1 MLRSR
6 LTSSISALALVFL
19 MLTMSQIGLIECEEI
34 DSQNNELEMEAA
46 PLFASSP
53 GHSVFG
59 EYVGALVRTLY
70 E

>member
-1 MLRSR
+1 MIHSR

-46 PLFASSP
+46 TLFDSSL
-53 GHSVFG
+53 GHSIYG
-59 EYVGALVRTLY
+59 
-70 E
+70 